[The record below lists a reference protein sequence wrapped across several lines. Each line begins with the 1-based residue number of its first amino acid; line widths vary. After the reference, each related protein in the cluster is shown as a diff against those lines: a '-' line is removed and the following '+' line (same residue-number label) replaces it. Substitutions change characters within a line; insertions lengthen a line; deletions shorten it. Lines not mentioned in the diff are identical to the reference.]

1 MSGDGGK
8 QDAPARI
15 NTPLEQANQ
24 AVIKASVKAYRPER
38 DRGIMKGQAG
48 THTAI
53 EFLEND
59 VDRNGVCVQSVNSRR
74 IEQIEL
80 ESSNVAIP
88 PALQAVGQEPPDIPK
103 EMWSGYPRHS
113 MPNDTVGRAS
123 GIANH
128 VGKIFDALGVEMN
141 LGIRLF
147 RKARKLLREATFRP
161 VPAIHK
167 GRNYGEAQIRASRR
181 CRAVPRQ

>member
-1 MSGDGGK
+1 
-8 QDAPARI
+8 
-15 NTPLEQANQ
+15 
-24 AVIKASVKAYRPER
+24 
-38 DRGIMKGQAG
+38 
-48 THTAI
+48 
-53 EFLEND
+53 
-59 VDRNGVCVQSVNSRR
+59 
-74 IEQIEL
+74 
-80 ESSNVAIP
+80 
-88 PALQAVGQEPPDIPK
+88 
-103 EMWSGYPRHS
+103 

-147 RKARKLLREATFRP
+147 RKSRKLLREATFRP

-181 CRAVPRQ
+181 CRAVPRQERQIAHPARASASGIAHLRGARDKRS